1 MKFDHNNISP
11 LDNRYS
17 SKIEDIRSIFSEY
30 SLLKTRFIIEINWLL
45 FLCEKYP
52 NYFSKISN
60 QSKNKIIKF
69 RDSFNDKSVLE
80 IKKIEKVTN
89 HDVKAVEYYIRNFFK
104 KDSVLKKY
112 INLIHFGLTSEDINS
127 LSYAIMI
134 KDGIQVCE
142 KDLKNLNTSLKKL
155 SSKWSKIPLLSRTHG
170 QAASPTTIGKEIKVF
185 QTRIEREIK
194 KLNSIAPL
202 AKFSGA
208 VGNYHALD
216 IAETRINWI
225 TFTNKFIKMFNVN
238 QNPITTQIEPH
249 DWIAEL
255 LQSITRI
262 NNICIDTSQDMWI
275 YISNE
280 IFKLKLSN
288 NEVGSS
294 TMPHKVNPI
303 DFENAEGNFGLSNSL
318 NEYFINKLPRSRL
331 QRDLS
336 DSTVLR
342 NIGMSFGYTKI
353 GITSL
358 LNGLQKISPNKEFIF
373 SELDNNWEVL
383 TEAVQTI
390 MRYEGIDDGYELLK
404 NLSRGKKLDKDSYK
418 SFVKIREKMIERDL
432 NSILYNEEN
441 LQKASTAYISVVNIF
456 TQQIN
461 VPFIPNF
468 IAFISIVSL
477 LINRTEM
484 WGIFIAKFNPTT
496 LETLFGTGPFQLNK
510 YLYEHKIKLDLPEYR
525 LQELFL
531 PHSSLLDMV
540 IFFGIFGFLLI
551 TCFTIY
557 LYLYKKNNLLLKLSC
572 FYLIINFLKSDS
584 ILYLNSFLLIATSF
598 LVLYFYEGSEV
609 EDG

>member
-104 KDSVLKKY
+104 KDTVLKKY

-134 KDGIQVCE
+134 KDGLKVCE

-194 KLNSIAPL
+194 KLNSIVPL

-238 QNPITTQIEPH
+238 QNPITSQIEPH

-255 LQSITRI
+255 FQTITRI
-262 NNICIDTSQDMWI
+262 NNICIDMSQDMWT

-353 GITSL
+353 GMTSL

-390 MRYEGIDDGYELLK
+390 MRYEGIDDAYELLK

-418 SFVKIREKMIERDL
+418 SFV
-432 NSILYNEEN
+432 NSLD
-441 LQKASTAYISVVNIF
+441 ISVK
-456 TQQIN
+456 
-461 VPFIPNF
+461 
-468 IAFISIVSL
+468 SKEKLLSL
-477 LINRTEM
+477 TP
-484 WGIFIAKFNPTT
+484 AKYIG
-496 LETLFGTGPFQLNK
+496 LAK
-510 YLYEHKIKLDLPEYR
+510 KI
-525 LQELFL
+525 
-531 PHSSLLDMV
+531 
-540 IFFGIFGFLLI
+540 
-551 TCFTIY
+551 
-557 LYLYKKNNLLLKLSC
+557 
-572 FYLIINFLKSDS
+572 
-584 ILYLNSFLLIATSF
+584 
-598 LVLYFYEGSEV
+598 
-609 EDG
+609 

>member
-208 VGNYHALD
+208 VGNYNALD

-225 TFTNKFIKMFNVN
+225 TFTNKFIKMFKVN
-238 QNPITTQIEPH
+238 QNPVTTQIEPH

-418 SFVKIREKMIERDL
+418 SFV
-432 NSILYNEEN
+432 NSLD
-441 LQKASTAYISVVNIF
+441 
-456 TQQIN
+456 
-461 VPFIPNF
+461 
-468 IAFISIVSL
+468 ISIKSKEKLLSL
-477 LINRTEM
+477 TP
-484 WGIFIAKFNPTT
+484 AKYIG
-496 LETLFGTGPFQLNK
+496 LAK
-510 YLYEHKIKLDLPEYR
+510 KI
-525 LQELFL
+525 
-531 PHSSLLDMV
+531 
-540 IFFGIFGFLLI
+540 
-551 TCFTIY
+551 
-557 LYLYKKNNLLLKLSC
+557 
-572 FYLIINFLKSDS
+572 
-584 ILYLNSFLLIATSF
+584 
-598 LVLYFYEGSEV
+598 
-609 EDG
+609 

>member
-112 INLIHFGLTSEDINS
+112 IHLIHFGLTSEDINS

-238 QNPITTQIEPH
+238 QNPITSQIEPH

-255 LQSITRI
+255 FQTITRI
-262 NNICIDTSQDMWI
+262 NNICIDMSQDMWI

-373 SELDNNWEVL
+373 NELDNNWEVL

-418 SFVKIREKMIERDL
+418 SFV
-432 NSILYNEEN
+432 NSLD
-441 LQKASTAYISVVNIF
+441 ISVK
-456 TQQIN
+456 
-461 VPFIPNF
+461 
-468 IAFISIVSL
+468 SKEKLLSL
-477 LINRTEM
+477 TP
-484 WGIFIAKFNPTT
+484 AKYIG
-496 LETLFGTGPFQLNK
+496 LAK
-510 YLYEHKIKLDLPEYR
+510 KI
-525 LQELFL
+525 
-531 PHSSLLDMV
+531 
-540 IFFGIFGFLLI
+540 
-551 TCFTIY
+551 
-557 LYLYKKNNLLLKLSC
+557 
-572 FYLIINFLKSDS
+572 
-584 ILYLNSFLLIATSF
+584 
-598 LVLYFYEGSEV
+598 
-609 EDG
+609 

>member
-112 INLIHFGLTSEDINS
+112 IHLIHFGLTSEDINS

-134 KDGIQVCE
+134 KDGIKVCE

-238 QNPITTQIEPH
+238 QNPITSQIEPH

-255 LQSITRI
+255 FQTITRI

-353 GITSL
+353 GMTSL

-418 SFVKIREKMIERDL
+418 SFV
-432 NSILYNEEN
+432 NSLD
-441 LQKASTAYISVVNIF
+441 ISVK
-456 TQQIN
+456 
-461 VPFIPNF
+461 
-468 IAFISIVSL
+468 SKEKLLSL
-477 LINRTEM
+477 TP
-484 WGIFIAKFNPTT
+484 AKYIG
-496 LETLFGTGPFQLNK
+496 LAK
-510 YLYEHKIKLDLPEYR
+510 KI
-525 LQELFL
+525 
-531 PHSSLLDMV
+531 
-540 IFFGIFGFLLI
+540 
-551 TCFTIY
+551 
-557 LYLYKKNNLLLKLSC
+557 
-572 FYLIINFLKSDS
+572 
-584 ILYLNSFLLIATSF
+584 
-598 LVLYFYEGSEV
+598 
-609 EDG
+609 

>member
-418 SFVKIREKMIERDL
+418 SFV
-432 NSILYNEEN
+432 NSLD
-441 LQKASTAYISVVNIF
+441 ISVK
-456 TQQIN
+456 
-461 VPFIPNF
+461 
-468 IAFISIVSL
+468 SKEKLLSL
-477 LINRTEM
+477 TP
-484 WGIFIAKFNPTT
+484 AKYIG
-496 LETLFGTGPFQLNK
+496 LA
-510 YLYEHKIKLDLPEYR
+510 
-525 LQELFL
+525 
-531 PHSSLLDMV
+531 
-540 IFFGIFGFLLI
+540 
-551 TCFTIY
+551 
-557 LYLYKKNNLLLKLSC
+557 KK
-572 FYLIINFLKSDS
+572 
-584 ILYLNSFLLIATSF
+584 
-598 LVLYFYEGSEV
+598 V
-609 EDG
+609 

>member
-155 SSKWSKIPLLSRTHG
+155 SLKWSKIPLLSRTHG

-418 SFVKIREKMIERDL
+418 SFV
-432 NSILYNEEN
+432 NSLD
-441 LQKASTAYISVVNIF
+441 ISVK
-456 TQQIN
+456 
-461 VPFIPNF
+461 
-468 IAFISIVSL
+468 SKEKLLSL
-477 LINRTEM
+477 TP
-484 WGIFIAKFNPTT
+484 AKYIG
-496 LETLFGTGPFQLNK
+496 LAK
-510 YLYEHKIKLDLPEYR
+510 KI
-525 LQELFL
+525 
-531 PHSSLLDMV
+531 
-540 IFFGIFGFLLI
+540 
-551 TCFTIY
+551 
-557 LYLYKKNNLLLKLSC
+557 
-572 FYLIINFLKSDS
+572 
-584 ILYLNSFLLIATSF
+584 
-598 LVLYFYEGSEV
+598 
-609 EDG
+609 

>member
-104 KDSVLKKY
+104 KDNVLKKY

-134 KDGIQVCE
+134 KDGLKVCE

-238 QNPITTQIEPH
+238 QNPITSQIEPH

-255 LQSITRI
+255 FQTITRI
-262 NNICIDTSQDMWI
+262 NNICIDMSQDMWT

-418 SFVKIREKMIERDL
+418 SFV
-432 NSILYNEEN
+432 NSLD
-441 LQKASTAYISVVNIF
+441 
-456 TQQIN
+456 
-461 VPFIPNF
+461 
-468 IAFISIVSL
+468 ISIKSKEKLLSL
-477 LINRTEM
+477 TP
-484 WGIFIAKFNPTT
+484 AKYIG
-496 LETLFGTGPFQLNK
+496 LAK
-510 YLYEHKIKLDLPEYR
+510 KI
-525 LQELFL
+525 
-531 PHSSLLDMV
+531 
-540 IFFGIFGFLLI
+540 
-551 TCFTIY
+551 
-557 LYLYKKNNLLLKLSC
+557 
-572 FYLIINFLKSDS
+572 
-584 ILYLNSFLLIATSF
+584 
-598 LVLYFYEGSEV
+598 
-609 EDG
+609 

>member
-104 KDSVLKKY
+104 KDTVLKKY
-112 INLIHFGLTSEDINS
+112 IHLIHFGLTSEDINS

-134 KDGIQVCE
+134 KDGIQVFE

-194 KLNSIAPL
+194 KLNSIVPL

-418 SFVKIREKMIERDL
+418 SFV
-432 NSILYNEEN
+432 NSLD
-441 LQKASTAYISVVNIF
+441 
-456 TQQIN
+456 
-461 VPFIPNF
+461 
-468 IAFISIVSL
+468 ISIKSKEKLLSL
-477 LINRTEM
+477 TP
-484 WGIFIAKFNPTT
+484 AKYIG
-496 LETLFGTGPFQLNK
+496 LAK
-510 YLYEHKIKLDLPEYR
+510 KI
-525 LQELFL
+525 
-531 PHSSLLDMV
+531 
-540 IFFGIFGFLLI
+540 
-551 TCFTIY
+551 
-557 LYLYKKNNLLLKLSC
+557 
-572 FYLIINFLKSDS
+572 
-584 ILYLNSFLLIATSF
+584 
-598 LVLYFYEGSEV
+598 
-609 EDG
+609 